1 MAESLGTTEAFI
13 FADRPG
19 ALAHYPHARRV
30 GDLLFLSGLSS
41 RRPDNSH
48 AGVTIHEDG
57 RIETDIEA
65 QTAAVIDNMRILL
78 ERCGSGL
85 DRVVDLTSFLVDMA
99 DFPGYN
105 RVYNAHF
112 DAQTGPTRTTVAVH
126 QLPHPNLRIEMK
138 AIATLHGAPK

>member
-1 MAESLGTTEAFI
+1 MDQAGTTTEAYI
-13 FADRPG
+13 FPDRPG

-30 GDLLFLSGLSS
+30 GNLLFLSGLSS

-48 AGVTIHEDG
+48 AGVTIHADG
-57 RIETDIEA
+57 RIDTDIEV

-78 ERCGSGL
+78 ERCGSSLGQ
-85 DRVVDLTSFLVDMA
+85 VVDLTSFLVDMA

-112 DAQTGPTRTTVAVH
+112 DAKTGPTRTTVAVH

-138 AIATLHGAPK
+138 AVAFLDGAPP